1 MGGAPGA
8 GSLLLKTKASQEAV
22 CSRAPAAIVPGQQP
36 ESHDAGV
43 SRFAENGSHLAGAD
57 AAEGHTGLVDGP
69 GGSEYAGIGSHLA
82 AADAAEG
89 HTGQVAFLR
98 ERMRTGRSDAGTS
111 GKARHARHFP
121 PENAT
126 NDTWQYVR
134 YNSISTDET
143 VFLSLWSGETRLC
156 PDKSPMLRRAN
167 AHQLPVGRGH
177 CLTKAR
183 CSLCRRGHKPNT
195 CDNMSSPEKSLPMLN
210 NK

>member
-1 MGGAPGA
+1 MPQRAMRGWWTV
-8 GSLLLKTKASQEAV
+8 LL
-22 CSRAPAAIVPGQQP
+22 
-36 ESHDAGV
+36 
-43 SRFAENGSHLAGAD
+43 
-57 AAEGHTGLVDGP
+57 
-69 GGSEYAGIGSHLA
+69 
-82 AADAAEG
+82 
-89 HTGQVAFLR
+89 

-134 YNSISTDET
+134 CNSISTDKT
-143 VFLSLWSGETRLC
+143 VFLSLLAGETRLC

-183 CSLCRRGHKPNT
+183 CSLCRRGHKPT
-195 CDNMSSPEKSLPMLN
+195 QRVTTAVADNALIDRQMTVLPVVPAGQVKPLIRSVPRYYPPPLLCRPRLL
-210 NK
+210 